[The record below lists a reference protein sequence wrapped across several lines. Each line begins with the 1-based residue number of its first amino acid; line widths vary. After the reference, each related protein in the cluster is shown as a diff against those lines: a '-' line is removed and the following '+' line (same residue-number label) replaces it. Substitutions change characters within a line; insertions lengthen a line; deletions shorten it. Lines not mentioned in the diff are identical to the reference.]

1 MTFLHL
7 HLTEGTGAAV
17 DVKNSALQS
26 SEGALEVLPVFPRG
40 NNECGRHRCL
50 KVKGQKWLQ
59 NESQL
64 YRPEFWCL
72 LKQLFFVVVFFSLS
86 KLTDNL

>member
-1 MTFLHL
+1 MA
-7 HLTEGTGAAV
+7 GTGV
-17 DVKNSALQS
+17 
-26 SEGALEVLPVFPRG
+26 
-40 NNECGRHRCL
+40 CL

-72 LKQLFFVVVFFSLS
+72 LKQLFFVVVFFHFP
-86 KLTDNL
+86 N